1 MGWDSML
8 LTEPSRVDEEFSR
21 IVEGLDAPAAAPASP
36 VAKVRPWSEEDGGD
50 SRQEEMEPWEDEDD
64 LVGDDIEFP

>member
-8 LTEPSRVDEEFSR
+8 LTEPSRVDEVFFQ
-21 IVEGLDAPAAAPASP
+21 IVEGLDAPFVAVEPP
-36 VAKVRPWSEEDGGD
+36 VAKMRPASDDDGGD

-64 LVGDDIEFP
+64 LPGVDIELP